1 MVTKFLYYVT
11 LNRKGQWFISME
23 EIHVTLVYESAEI
36 SSFLMI
42 LNSRLSVVFIK
53 LFILINEKII
63 FFFVHSCIFS
73 GKFTNSWMG
82 HDHQSISVLEPS
94 FC

>member
-1 MVTKFLYYVT
+1 
-11 LNRKGQWFISME
+11 ME

-42 LNSRLSVVFIK
+42 LTSRLSVVFIK

-63 FFFVHSCIFS
+63 IFFFRAFMH
-73 GKFTNSWMG
+73 
-82 HDHQSISVLEPS
+82 L
-94 FC
+94 

>member
-42 LNSRLSVVFIK
+42 SNSRLSVVFIK

-63 FFFVHSCIFS
+63 FFFRAFMH
-73 GKFTNSWMG
+73 
-82 HDHQSISVLEPS
+82 L
-94 FC
+94 

>member
-1 MVTKFLYYVT
+1 
-11 LNRKGQWFISME
+11 ME

-63 FFFVHSCIFS
+63 IFFFRAFMHLQREVYQLMDGTRPPINLGS
-73 GKFTNSWMG
+73 GALVLL
-82 HDHQSISVLEPS
+82 SVPLDKNNEGNDS
-94 FC
+94 